1 MRRGL
6 RALPGRLA
14 AAHYCPRPADAGP
27 LPAAWRA
34 ICKPSGRADFAE
46 RARRGRRI
54 GGRLPQTPM
63 TRKRSSAPKG
73 LGALAAAFHG
83 RPAMMAMREATLPK
97 AMVRARGLLRVSVVA
112 AAVTACCLLPSAA
125 AQGPRNWAGSDLPAR
140 EPTRQPVRMAQ
151 APGGTATVADDTRP
165 AAAAETLIPTG
176 NLLATIRDGGILM
189 VPLLGCSFLLAVFGI
204 ERAVSLRTGRVVPR
218 LFVTRFV
225 EQVQSRQIA
234 RGEAL
239 DACEE
244 NGSPAAKVF
253 AAAVRRWGRP
263 QVEIEQAAIDA
274 CEREINHLRRYRRIF
289 NGVATIG
296 PLLGL
301 LGTVFGLIR
310 SFNDVAGAGAMGRPD
325 LLARGFGEALITTA
339 MGLLVAIPAMV
350 LHWIFTSRVD
360 RLAMRLD
367 EACQQVIDEISQEA
381 LGDVKRRAAG

>member
-1 MRRGL
+1 MKPRGRPICTRL
-6 RALPGRLA
+6 IDSAGHLALACGLLLA
-14 AAHYCPRPADAGP
+14 ADQGSAHAQAARAWAGSEAAVSDVREPVRVADAGRGQ
-27 LPAAWRA
+27 PA
-34 ICKPSGRADFAE
+34 
-46 RARRGRRI
+46 
-54 GGRLPQTPM
+54 
-63 TRKRSSAPKG
+63 
-73 LGALAAAFHG
+73 
-83 RPAMMAMREATLPK
+83 
-97 AMVRARGLLRVSVVA
+97 VA
-112 AAVTACCLLPSAA
+112 AAA
-125 AQGPRNWAGSDLPAR
+125 PA
-140 EPTRQPVRMAQ
+140 
-151 APGGTATVADDTRP
+151 D
-165 AAAAETLIPTG
+165 TLIPTG

-189 VPLLGCSFLLAVFGI
+189 VPLLGCSFALAVFGI
-204 ERAVSLRTGRVVPR
+204 ERLVNLRTGRVVPK
-218 LFVTRFV
+218 LFVSRFI

-263 QVEIEQAAIDA
+263 AVEIEQAAIDA
-274 CEREINHLRRYRRIF
+274 CEREINYLRRYRRVF
-289 NGVATIG
+289 NGVATVG

-350 LHWIFTSRVD
+350 LHWFFTSRVD

-367 EACQQVIDEISQEA
+367 ETCQQVIDEISQEA
-381 LGDVKRRAAG
+381 LGETKRRSAA